1 LQAQAFEKLTIAVWC
16 GMTELHLNLEM
27 INAAGVV
34 NPTRCFSTEGACRCW
49 KNMEKLEPVKGLTY

>member
-1 LQAQAFEKLTIAVWC
+1 LQAQAFEKLTIAVWR

-34 NPTRCFSTEGACRCW
+34 HHTVFFHGRGLQ
-49 KNMEKLEPVKGLTY
+49 MVEKHGTTGTSKGVI